1 MRAYKFVDYLLCEQ
15 REFPLRGENF
25 AVGAREMNYFAHCNS
40 YLLTCVCVVE
50 CRGMANALL
59 SVRGLRRAFGE
70 VQAVRDVSFELERGQ
85 VVGLIG
91 ANGAGKTTTMR
102 ILVGMDLQDEGCIWY
117 DGVDATAEPWR
128 LRGRIGWMPD
138 AFNPPPHT
146 AVWEYVDFYARAFGL
161 KGAARWA
168 EVQRVL
174 GFCGLGEMQERMV
187 DRLSKGE
194 QQRVNLARMLVGDPE
209 LVVMDEPAAG
219 LDPRARLKFKH
230 CVRELVRQG
239 KTLLISSHIIS
250 ELAEMCDSFILMDK
264 GQVLRHE
271 GCEEMRAAGTA
282 QRLVYEFRLAGAGAG
297 ALQQA
302 LEALP
307 EWEQV
312 ELLAPDAVRAVYA
325 GEPGEPLA
333 LQLRTL
339 AAEHLLVQAACKQV
353 SLEETVIDLMNG
365 HE

>member
-1 MRAYKFVDYLLCEQ
+1 MSD
-15 REFPLRGENF
+15 
-25 AVGAREMNYFAHCNS
+25 
-40 YLLTCVCVVE
+40 
-50 CRGMANALL
+50 ALL
-59 SVRGLRRAFGE
+59 KVEGLVRSFGA
-70 VQAVRDVSFELERGQ
+70 VQAVRGVSFELERGQ

-102 ILVGMDLQDEGCIWY
+102 ILVGLDLQDEGCIWY

-219 LDPRARLKFKH
+219 LDPRARVEFKH
-230 CVRELVRQG
+230 CVRELQRQG
-239 KTLLISSHIIS
+239 KTLLISSHIVS
-250 ELAEMCDSFILMDK
+250 ELAEMCDAVMLMDK
-264 GQVLRHE
+264 GQILRHTP
-271 GCEEMRAAGTA
+271 CEALQAEPVVEHCQG
-282 QRLVYEFRLAGAGAG
+282 LWYEFAVVGDAGAGE
-297 ALQQA
+297 ALVQGLQAAAAWEQAAVVSPGRVQA
-302 LEALP
+302 LYVGAGDEALAL
-307 EWEQV
+307 
-312 ELLAPDAVRAVYA
+312 ELRA
-325 GEPGEPLA
+325 
-333 LQLRTL
+333 L
-339 AAEHLLVQAACKQV
+339 AAQYCLTEVVRRRV
-353 SLEETVIDLMNG
+353 SLEQTVIDLMNG

>member
-1 MRAYKFVDYLLCEQ
+1 MADV
-15 REFPLRGENF
+15 
-25 AVGAREMNYFAHCNS
+25 
-40 YLLTCVCVVE
+40 LLT
-50 CRGMANALL
+50 
-59 SVRGLRRAFGE
+59 VRGLRRAFGE

-85 VVGLIG
+85 SVGVIG
-91 ANGAGKTTTMR
+91 ANGAGKTTMMR
-102 ILVGMDLQDEGCIWY
+102 ILVGLDLQDAGSICF
-117 DGVDATAEPWR
+117 DGVAMEKEPQR

-138 AFNPPPHT
+138 AFNPPANT
-146 AVWEYVDFYARAFGL
+146 TVWEYVDFFARAFGL
-161 KGAARWA
+161 RGEKRDA
-168 EVQRVL
+168 EVARVL
-174 GFCGLGEMQERMV
+174 EFCGLKELQERRV
-187 DRLSKGE
+187 DKLSKGE
-194 QQRVNLARMLVGDPE
+194 QQRANMARMLIGDPE

-219 LDPRARLKFKH
+219 LDPRARLEFKH

-271 GCEEMRAAGTA
+271 GCEEMRAAGSAA

-297 ALQQA
+297 VLQQA
-302 LEALP
+302 LEMLP

-312 ELLAPDAVRAVYA
+312 ELLAPDTVQAVYA

-333 LQLRTL
+333 LQLRAL
-339 AAEHLLVQAACKQV
+339 AAEHLLVQAACRQV

>member
-1 MRAYKFVDYLLCEQ
+1 
-15 REFPLRGENF
+15 
-25 AVGAREMNYFAHCNS
+25 
-40 YLLTCVCVVE
+40 
-50 CRGMANALL
+50 MADALL
-59 SVRGLRRAFGE
+59 KVEGLARSFGA
-70 VQAVRDVSFELERGQ
+70 VQAVRGVSFELERGQ

-102 ILVGMDLQDEGCIWY
+102 ILVGMDLQDEGQIWY

-146 AVWEYVDFYARAFGL
+146 TVWEYVDFYARAFGL

-174 GFCGLGEMQERMV
+174 AFCGLGEMQERMV

-194 QQRVNLARMLVGDPE
+194 TQRVNLARMLVGDPE

-219 LDPRARLKFKH
+219 LDPRARVEFKH
-230 CVRELVRQG
+230 CVRELRQQG

-250 ELAEMCDSFILMDK
+250 ELAEMCDAVILMDK
-264 GQVLRHE
+264 GQILRNTPCEVLQAEPVVERRQ
-271 GCEEMRAAGTA
+271 G
-282 QRLVYEFRLAGAGAG
+282 VWYEFAVVGDTGAGEVLVQGLHGSSVWEEAAVVSPG
-297 ALQQA
+297 RVQA
-302 LEALP
+302 LYLGAEGEALAL
-307 EWEQV
+307 
-312 ELLAPDAVRAVYA
+312 ELRA
-325 GEPGEPLA
+325 
-333 LQLRTL
+333 L
-339 AAEHLLVQAACKQV
+339 AAQHCLTEVVRRRV
-353 SLEETVIDLMNG
+353 SLEQTVIDLMNG